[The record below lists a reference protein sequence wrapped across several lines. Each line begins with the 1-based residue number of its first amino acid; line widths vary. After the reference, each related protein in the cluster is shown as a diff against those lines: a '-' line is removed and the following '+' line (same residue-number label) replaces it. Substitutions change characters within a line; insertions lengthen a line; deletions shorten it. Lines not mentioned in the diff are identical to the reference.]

1 MDNRISLHKLEV
13 FCTVVELGGVGRAAG
28 RLYVSQPVVS
38 GHIRSLEQRLGVLLF
53 DRAGQRLE
61 LTDAGRAAYGWA
73 RDTLRR
79 GTELERELAGLADGT
94 AGAVAV
100 GTSMTVGSYL
110 LPPVLVDFASA
121 HPAARIAAHVLDPN
135 HIWEAVTSGLCD
147 LAVTIAHRIPTGQG
161 LSGERVGHQDLVL
174 VGAAEAEAGAGGMAD
189 SSVQV
194 ADLARM
200 PFVSTPRGSRRRD
213 IEDTELAELGV
224 IDRNVVIELGH
235 PEAIKHAVRA
245 GLGAALLFRASVAA
259 ELADGSLREIR
270 IADARPRLPVF
281 AVRRADRRPS
291 ALHRTLLAA
300 IHRGLGDGLDGGTSS
315 PPRPGGR

>member
-1 MDNRISLHKLEV
+1 VDNRISLHKLEV
-13 FCTVVELGGVGRAAG
+13 FCTVVELGGIGRAAG

-38 GHIRSLEQRLGVLLF
+38 GHIRTLEQRLGARLF
-53 DRAGQRLE
+53 DRTGQRLE
-61 LTDAGRAAYGWA
+61 LTDAGRAAYSWA

-79 GTELERELAGLADGT
+79 GSELERELAGLADGT

-100 GTSMTVGSYL
+100 ATSMTVGSYL

-121 HPAARIAAHVLDPN
+121 HPDARIAAHVLDPN

-147 LAVTIAHRIPTGQG
+147 LAVTIAHRIPPGQD
-161 LSGERVGHQDLVL
+161 LSGELVGHQDLVM
-174 VGAAEAEAGAGGMAD
+174 VGAADPAGA
-189 SSVQV
+189 SSDTLVQV

-213 IEDTELAELGV
+213 IEDTELAELG
-224 IDRNVVIELGH
+224 ITDRNVVIELGH

-245 GLGAALLFRASVAA
+245 GLGVALLFRASVAA
-259 ELADGSLREIR
+259 ELADGSLRELR

-291 ALHRTLLAA
+291 ALHRTLIAA
-300 IHRGLGDGLDGGTSS
+300 IHRGLGGGPDDGE
-315 PPRPGGR
+315 P

>member
-13 FCTVVELGGVGRAAG
+13 FCTVVELGGIGRAAG

-38 GHIRSLEQRLGVLLF
+38 GHIRSLEQRLGVRLF
-53 DRAGQRLE
+53 DRTGQRLE

-100 GTSMTVGSYL
+100 ATSMTVGSYL

-161 LSGERVGHQDLVL
+161 LSGELVGHHDLVL
-174 VGAAEAEAGAGGMAD
+174 VGAAEAGGTAD
-189 SSVQV
+189 SPVQV
-194 ADLARM
+194 TDLARM
-200 PFVSTPRGSRRRD
+200 PFASTPRGSRRRD
-213 IEDTELAELGV
+213 IEDIELAKLGV

-245 GLGAALLFRASVAA
+245 GLGVALLFRASVAA

-300 IHRGLGDGLDGGTSS
+300 IHHALGDAPDA
-315 PPRPGGR
+315 PFDDRP

>member
-13 FCTVVELGGVGRAAG
+13 FCTVVELGGIGRAAG

-38 GHIRSLEQRLGVLLF
+38 GHIRSLEQRLGIRLF
-53 DRAGQRLE
+53 DRSGQRLE

-100 GTSMTVGSYL
+100 ATSMTVGSYL

-147 LAVTIAHRIPTGQG
+147 LAVTIAHRIPAGQG
-161 LSGERVGHQDLVL
+161 LSGELVGHHDLIL
-174 VGAAEAEAGAGGMAD
+174 VGAAGAEGTAD
-189 SSVQV
+189 SPVQV

-200 PFVSTPRGSRRRD
+200 PFASTPRGSRRRD
-213 IEDTELAELGV
+213 IEDIELAKLGV
-224 IDRNVVIELGH
+224 IDRDVVIELGH

-245 GLGAALLFRASVAA
+245 GLGVALLFRASVAA

-300 IHRGLGDGLDGGTSS
+300 IHRGLGGGEE
-315 PPRPGGR
+315 R